1 MNDAS
6 PLTIF
11 EDSDDDPSAVS
22 VFTNNCASCVPTPSP
37 DNGAFN
43 QLPRLVSGAD
53 VRAGDIGVPEW
64 GHKSVEDIL
73 LVRSVDLPRVQ
84 VVRPIMTRPQ
94 IVSDALLHADCDSE
108 FESVASFDTGKDVLT
123 SEPKLP
129 CSLSLLYASEVA
141 TLRSVSW
148 QWRFSAILLSEFL

>member
-6 PLTIF
+6 PLTIS
-11 EDSDDDPSAVS
+11 EDSDDDTSAVS
-22 VFTNNCASCVPTPSP
+22 VFINNCASCVPTPSP

-53 VRAGDIGVPEW
+53 VRAGDIGVHEC
-64 GHKSVEDIL
+64 GHKSAEDIL
-73 LVRSVDLPRVQ
+73 LVRSVDRPRAHGD
-84 VVRPIMTRPQ
+84 RPIISRPQ
-94 IVSDALLHADCDSE
+94 ILSDALLHADCDSE
-108 FESVASFDTGKDVLT
+108 FESVASFGTGKDVLT
-123 SEPKLP
+123 YAPKLP
-129 CSLSLLYASEVA
+129 CSLSLLHASEVA